1 MTIFRTIKR
10 RSPLAGF
17 AMASIVLMWAGLSA
31 QSAEQQIV
39 ADASTALGGRE
50 RILAVKTLIVE
61 GGGRDLN
68 VGQSLRFD
76 DLGLQSDVWQIREYK
91 RAYDLAN
98 TRARFEAIREAQY
111 PFYQGEAAPRL
122 IQGLDGEIAFNVNAE
137 GSATRIFGAQAT
149 GRLAEYLRHPLT
161 LVRAALQPTARLSNA
176 RTQGNER
183 LVDVTVGGATLTLA
197 IDATTKLPTRVIQ
210 MTDSATLGD
219 TPVETRFA
227 GYEAVSGLQLPT
239 RLTTRTDR
247 WLSADVR
254 IMRQSV
260 DGTLGDLAAPPNVR
274 AATQPPAPAPP
285 TTTSREIA
293 KGVWFVEGTTH
304 KSLLAEFSDHM
315 LLIEAPNNERVR
327 AVLAK
332 ARELRPNKPV
342 TKLLVTH
349 HHGDHTS
356 GVRLAVAEG
365 VTEIITHRS
374 NVAYLNL
381 VLTRPHTINPDELS
395 KKANARLPKI
405 TPIDDEGVLRDS
417 TDDHQPV
424 PHPGQHP
431 RGLDGDGVLPQR
443 EGADAT
449 RHLHA
454 ERQAQHHRRRAL
466 RSCALA
472 AELHGEHHAQEIGC
486 RMARADSRGLRSS
499 QPVPRRTGVH
509 DAVRTAEE
517 LH

>member
-1 MTIFRTIKR
+1 MTTLR
-10 RSPLAGF
+10 RNVF
-17 AMASIVLMWAGLSA
+17 ALASIVLMWQGLLA
-31 QSAEQQIV
+31 QSTEQQVI
-39 ADASTALGGRE
+39 ADAAAALGGRE

-76 DLGLQSDVWQIREYK
+76 DVGLQSDVWQIREYK

-137 GSATRIFGAQAT
+137 GNAARIFGAQAA
-149 GRLAEYLRHPLT
+149 GRLVEYLRHPIT
-161 LVRAALQPTARLSNA
+161 LVRAALQPTAKLSNA

-183 LVDVTVGGATLTLA
+183 LVDVTVGGTTISLA
-197 IDATTKLPTRVIQ
+197 IDAATKLPTRVIQ

-254 IMRQSV
+254 IMRQSI
-260 DGTLGDLAAPPNVR
+260 DGVIGELVAPPNVK
-274 AATQPPAPAPP
+274 AASQPAAPIPP
-285 TTTSREIA
+285 TTTSREVA

-417 TDDHQPV
+417 TMTINLYHIRDNSHADSMVMVYFPNGKVLTQPDIYMPNDKRNIIDGEPYGHAPWLQNFMANIMLRKLDVSSHAPIHGDYV
-424 PHPGQHP
+424 PHTQF
-431 RGLDGDGVLPQR
+431 LDSLVFMTQFVPP
-443 EGADAT
+443 
-449 RHLHA
+449 
-454 ERQAQHHRRRAL
+454 
-466 RSCALA
+466 
-472 AELHGEHHAQEIGC
+472 
-486 RMARADSRGLRSS
+486 RSS
-499 QPVPRRTGVH
+499 TN
-509 DAVRTAEE
+509 
-517 LH
+517 

>member
-1 MTIFRTIKR
+1 MITLR
-10 RSPLAGF
+10 RNVLAL
-17 AMASIVLMWAGLSA
+17 ASIVLMWQGLLA
-31 QSAEQQIV
+31 QSIEQQVI
-39 ADASTALGGRE
+39 ADASAALGGRE

-76 DLGLQSDVWQIREYK
+76 DVGLQSDVWQIREYK

-122 IQGLDGEIAFNVNAE
+122 SQGLDGEIAFNVNAE
-137 GSATRIFGAQAT
+137 ANAVRIFGAQAM
-149 GRLAEYLRHPLT
+149 GRLVEYLRHPIT
-161 LVRAALQPTARLSNA
+161 LVRAALQPTAKLSNA
-176 RTQGNER
+176 RTQGSER
-183 LVDVTVGGATLTLA
+183 FVDVTVGGGTLSLA

-210 MTDSATLGD
+210 MTDSPTLGD

-227 GYEAVSGLQLPT
+227 DYETVSGLQLPT

-254 IMRQSV
+254 IMRQTV
-260 DGTLGDLAAPPNVR
+260 DAGVGDLAAPQNVR
-274 AATQPPAPAPP
+274 TATQPAPPAPP
-285 TTTSREIA
+285 TTSREVA

-304 KSLLAEFSDHM
+304 KSLLVEFSDHL

-374 NVAYLNL
+374 NVAYLNM

-395 KKANARLPKI
+395 KKANGRLPKI
-405 TPIDDEGVLRDS
+405 TAIDDEGVLRDS
-417 TDDHQPV
+417 TMTVNLYHIRDNTHADSMLMVYFPNGKVLTQADIYMPNDRRNVIEGEPYGHAPWLQNFMANIMLRKLDVSSHAPIHGEYV
-424 PHPGQHP
+424 PHSQF
-431 RGLDGDGVLPQR
+431 LD
-443 EGADAT
+443 
-449 RHLHA
+449 
-454 ERQAQHHRRRAL
+454 AL
-466 RSCALA
+466 VFMT
-472 AELHGEHHAQEIGC
+472 QFVPP
-486 RMARADSRGLRSS
+486 RSS
-499 QPVPRRTGVH
+499 TN
-509 DAVRTAEE
+509 
-517 LH
+517 

>member
-1 MTIFRTIKR
+1 MTTLRRT
-10 RSPLAGF
+10 GF
-17 AMASIVLMWAGLSA
+17 ALASIVLIWQGLLA
-31 QSAEQQIV
+31 QSTEQQVI
-39 ADASTALGGRE
+39 ADTSAALGGRE
-50 RILAVKTLIVE
+50 RILAARTLIVE

-91 RAYDLAN
+91 RAYDL
-98 TRARFEAIREAQY
+98 TTMRARFEAIREAQY
-111 PFYQGEAAPRL
+111 PFYQGEGAARL
-122 IQGLDGEIAFNVNAE
+122 IQGLDGEVAFNVNAE
-137 GSATRIFGAQAT
+137 GNATRIFGAQAT
-149 GRLAEYLRHPLT
+149 ARLAEYLRHPLT
-161 LVRAALQPTARLSNA
+161 LLRAALQPEARLSNA
-176 RTQGNER
+176 RTQGTER
-183 LVDVTVGGATLTLA
+183 LVDVTVGAAALTLA
-197 IDATTKLPTRVIQ
+197 IDATTKLPTRVVQ

-260 DGTLGDLAAPPNVR
+260 DGAVGDLAAPQSVR
-274 AATQPPAPAPP
+274 TATQPPPPTPP
-285 TTTSREIA
+285 TTAREVA
-293 KGVWFVEGTTH
+293 KGLWFVEGTTH

-365 VTEIITHRS
+365 VSEIITHRS

-405 TPIDDEGVLRDS
+405 TAIDDEGVLRDS
-417 TDDHQPV
+417 TMTINLYHIRDNTHADSMVMVYFPNGKVLTQPDIYMPNDKRNIIDGEPYGHAPWLQNFMANITLRKLDVAWHAPIHGDYV
-424 PHPGQHP
+424 PHSQF
-431 RGLDGDGVLPQR
+431 LD
-443 EGADAT
+443 
-449 RHLHA
+449 
-454 ERQAQHHRRRAL
+454 AL
-466 RSCALA
+466 LFMT
-472 AELHGEHHAQEIGC
+472 QF
-486 RMARADSRGLRSS
+486 
-499 QPVPRRTGVH
+499 VPPKTS
-509 DAVRTAEE
+509 TN
-517 LH
+517 